1 MKLHVQL
8 LRHHGYIRD
17 TFRADGWAVK
27 SCPENSLVAEHPDV
41 PDEAAARDR
50 LEHLGL
56 LTANC
61 LRIDFGPLP
70 MAFTEV

>member
-1 MKLHVQL
+1 MKLHIQL
-8 LRHHGYIRD
+8 LRHPDYIRD

-27 SCPENSLVAEHPDV
+27 PCPENSLVIEHSGV

-61 LRIDFGPLP
+61 VRIDFGPLP
-70 MAFTEV
+70 TAFTEV